1 MLNYSEVK
9 ELIDIIDKSSLRCF
23 ELESQDIKLKMNK
36 NSEVSQSYKE
46 EHINKNNENHNFA
59 NELIKSHGNTE
70 IKPETKVEA
79 KTEEIKA
86 QEEKIE
92 DENLKIIKSPLV
104 GTYYC
109 SSSPGE
115 DAYVTVGDK
124 VKKGDVLCIVE
135 AMKIMNEITSEYDG
149 EIVEIMCKD
158 DDIVEFG
165 LPLFKIK

>member
-36 NSEVSQSYKE
+36 NLEVPQNYKE
-46 EHINKNNENHNFA
+46 EPVVKNTENHSFA
-59 NELIKSHGNTE
+59 NELLKSHENSE
-70 IKPETKVEA
+70 VKSEHKIEENIK
-79 KTEEIKA
+79 
-86 QEEKIE
+86 EEKID
-92 DENLKIIKSPLV
+92 DENLKVIKSPLV

-115 DAYVTVGDK
+115 DPYVKVGDR

-135 AMKIMNEITSEYDG
+135 AMKIMNEITSECDG

>member
-9 ELIDIIDKSSLRCF
+9 ELINIIDKSSLRCF

-36 NSEVSQSYKE
+36 NSEVPQNHKE
-46 EHINKNNENHNFA
+46 EPIVKNTESHSFA
-59 NELIKSHGNTE
+59 NELLKSHGDNE
-70 IKPETKVEA
+70 VKSETKVE
-79 KTEEIKA
+79 EVEIK
-86 QEEKIE
+86 EENIE
-92 DENLKIIKSPLV
+92 DKNLKVIKSPLV

-115 DAYVTVGDK
+115 DPYVTVGDK

-149 EIVEIMCKD
+149 EIVEVMCKD

>member
-36 NSEVSQSYKE
+36 NLEISQSQKE
-46 EHINKNNENHNFA
+46 EPIIKNSESHNFA
-59 NELIKSHGNTE
+59 NELLKSHGNTE
-70 IKPETKVEA
+70 VKSEAKVEES
-79 KTEEIKA
+79 KVEE
-86 QEEKIE
+86 QKIE

-115 DAYVTVGDK
+115 NAYVAVGDK